1 MTETKRR
8 ARLNKT
14 AFHTDEFDILNG
26 RAKIFR
32 TLASGDVW
40 QLRMWISSEKKYVR
54 RTLRTRDY
62 ETAVRLAEDEVLK
75 VLSDVQSGRKI
86 FSITLGELVEEYK
99 KWRQEDVEVGNI
111 TLGRL
116 ITISSQL
123 KHLLEYKSTSFKVSE
138 LSRDSLHD
146 YANWRKLNAKNGV
159 RDVTIVNEQAT
170 INHMQSMAW
179 RKGHANF
186 DKYYFRKINIANREG
201 YGRRGIFTLA
211 EYDALVRYMRTYTS
225 KAECIDEKQRLERL
239 LIKDC
244 VLIASNTMARVGEL
258 WQLKWGDVEN
268 IEKIT
273 DDIGKD
279 RFLVTLNIRAETS
292 KVRKDRRIKTRGG
305 EYFRRLKERAAHSSS
320 DDYVFASI
328 GGKSKIS
335 KQKWYLHW
343 ENLMRGIGLDYKSR
357 NITWYS
363 LRHFGITARLRAQ
376 VSHTDIAAIAGTGV
390 LNIQNHYG
398 HIDLE
403 MQKRAALK
411 NFKIHKDGISEN
423 EQ

>member
-1 MTETKRR
+1 
-8 ARLNKT
+8 
-14 AFHTDEFDILNG
+14 
-26 RAKIFR
+26 
-32 TLASGDVW
+32 
-40 QLRMWISSEKKYVR
+40 
-54 RTLRTRDY
+54 
-62 ETAVRLAEDEVLK
+62 
-75 VLSDVQSGRKI
+75 
-86 FSITLGELVEEYK
+86 
-99 KWRQEDVEVGNI
+99 
-111 TLGRL
+111 
-116 ITISSQL
+116 
-123 KHLLEYKSTSFKVSE
+123 
-138 LSRDSLHD
+138 
-146 YANWRKLNAKNGV
+146 
-159 RDVTIVNEQAT
+159 
-170 INHMQSMAW
+170 MQSMAW
-179 RKGHANF
+179 RKGHANL

-279 RFLVTLNIRAETS
+279 RFLVTPNIRAETS

-343 ENLMRGIGLDYKSR
+343 KNLMRGIGLDYKSR

-376 VSHTDIAAIAGTGV
+376 VSHTDIAAIAGNGV

-423 EQ
+423 DQ